1 MTKTDPE
8 LERLL
13 RAIKPELQERVK
25 TLVEEPLR
33 GSVVRQTLYDALL
46 ERDKLLALDPEE
58 ARRRLLTALRHN
70 AFDRGRVEARRRARE
85 VAVDDGPDQSST
97 DGGPRLQLAAAGPS
111 PEEQRLQEEVR
122 DAFWAAVRALPAR
135 ERQVFE
141 LHKWERIPLTQV
153 AVQLGITRDEARG
166 ALARAVD
173 MLEAVLPPEVRR

>member
-1 MTKTDPE
+1 M
-8 LERLL
+8 
-13 RAIKPELQERVK
+13 
-25 TLVEEPLR
+25 
-33 GSVVRQTLYDALL
+33 
-46 ERDKLLALDPEE
+46 
-58 ARRRLLTALRHN
+58 
-70 AFDRGRVEARRRARE
+70 
-85 VAVDDGPDQSST
+85 
-97 DGGPRLQLAAAGPS
+97 
-111 PEEQRLQEEVR
+111 R